1 MKTNKKSN
9 KYKKKKPKNK
19 SIRNK
24 RKKQI
29 MSLLQ
34 KAEKKITRTYVI
46 NESIYKQFKDVAE
59 KDMRKLSNIIQQSII
74 RYINSKS

>member
-1 MKTNKKSN
+1 
-9 KYKKKKPKNK
+9 
-19 SIRNK
+19 
-24 RKKQI
+24 

-59 KDMRKLSNIIQQSII
+59 KDMRKLSNVIQQSII
-74 RYINSKS
+74 RYIRSKV